1 MNNQQDDNQQQ
12 DTFKRDRTRRRVALV
27 VSLLVAMAAFG
38 FLALGDLGDNLVYY
52 WSPTELGEA
61 GNKAMGADV
70 RLGGLV
76 APDSVVRGDDGLSL
90 EFAVTDGTNTV
101 PVRAKS
107 LPPAMFREGIGVVLE
122 GTLAKDGVFETER
135 MMVKHDN
142 EYKAPDEKQD
152 KNIEEM
158 MKTLQF
164 DVRDT

>member
-1 MNNQQDDNQQQ
+1 MNDQHEA
-12 DTFKRDRTRRRVALV
+12 TFKRDRTRRRIALV

-52 WSPTELGEA
+52 WSPTELEDAGQEA
-61 GNKAMGADV
+61 RGADV

-90 EFAVTDGTNTV
+90 EFSVTDGATTV
-101 PVRAKS
+101 PVRANS

-122 GTLAKDGVFETER
+122 GTMGQDGVFQTER

-152 KNIEEM
+152 KDVEEM